1 MLIYKITLSS
11 WTRYDKDKVHVKLTS
26 GLPFIKS
33 ITGADDIRD
42 CNLKKI
48 DNTLTLHLET
58 FTISFALIYK
68 ILQGLSTR
76 SYTGSLRSSYQDPG
90 IIMLSN
96 DGKRNLK
103 PLFW

>member
-33 ITGADDIRD
+33 ITGADEIRD
-42 CNLKKI
+42 CNLNKI

-58 FTISFALIYK
+58 FTTIFPLIYK

-76 SYTGSLRSSYQDPG
+76 SYILRSSYQDPG
-90 IIMLSN
+90 IIMLNN